1 MISST
6 FETMMNRTFRDS
18 LMVAMGDSLESQSEL
33 SARENIDIERIDAES
48 AITLTISS
56 HLFRILIV
64 MYFDFNPTFSR
75 YLTASLGDAAK
86 EGNEKTYDFLYE
98 VSNLFCGTMKRDL
111 QTAVPSLGMSTPNL
125 LKTEAMEHV
134 RSLKLDQES
143 HLELKYQGEGLMFA
157 SYFLSAYG
165 DLDVTSV
172 EQENETDAGEL
183 EFF

>member
-1 MISST
+1 MISPA
-6 FETMMNRTFRDS
+6 FETMMKKTFRDS
-18 LMVAMGDSLESQSEL
+18 LMVAVSNRLESESEL
-33 SARENIDIERIDAES
+33 SARENIDMERIDAEN
-48 AITLTISS
+48 AIALTISS

-75 YLTASLGDAAK
+75 FLTASLGDAVKA
-86 EGNEKTYDFLYE
+86 GNEKTYDFLYE
-98 VSNLFCGTMKRDL
+98 VGNLYCGTMKRDL
-111 QTAVPSLGMSTPNL
+111 QTSVPSLGMSTPNL

-134 RSLKLDQES
+134 RSLKLDQEN

>member
-1 MISST
+1 MISSA
-6 FETMMNRTFRDS
+6 FESMMKKTFRDS
-18 LMVAMGDSLESQSEL
+18 LIVAVGNRLQSKSDL
-33 SARENIDIERIDAES
+33 SARENIELERINAEN
-48 AITLTISS
+48 AIALTISS

-64 MYFDFNPTFSR
+64 MYFDFSPAVSR
-75 YLTASLGDAAK
+75 FLTASLGDTAK
-86 EGNEKTYDFLYE
+86 ASDDKTYDFLYE
-98 VSNLFCGTMKRDL
+98 VGNRYCGTMKRDL

-125 LKTEAMEHV
+125 LKTSAMEHV

-172 EQENETDAGEL
+172 EQTTEVDAGEL